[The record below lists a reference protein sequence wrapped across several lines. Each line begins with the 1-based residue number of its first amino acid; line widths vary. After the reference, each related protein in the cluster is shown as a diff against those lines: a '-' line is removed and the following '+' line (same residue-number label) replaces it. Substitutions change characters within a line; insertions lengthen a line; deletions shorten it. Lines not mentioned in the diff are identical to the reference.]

1 MLEEHLTNPRGW
13 FGALLV
19 LGFFFLMW
27 KFARRPGA
35 KPDRWDYSYDYVCEE
50 AGTANEKLAETFAE
64 MLGPLSRKDRERAH
78 LIRLAVMNR
87 GAWRIAPENHL
98 RPLTVAFPPEAKL
111 LAAEFVEAFGPE
123 PEAPPEITLYER
135 GIEVAPFE
143 LPVNCA
149 LVFQLVATAPPS
161 VIDGGIE
168 GQAAIKRL
176 K

>member
-1 MLEEHLTNPRGW
+1 MFEEHLTNPRGW

-27 KFARRPGA
+27 KFARKPGVKA
-35 KPDRWDYSYDYVCEE
+35 QTWEYSYDYVCER
-50 AGTANEKLAETFAE
+50 ADAANETLAEPFQA
-64 MLGPLSRKDRERAH
+64 MLAALNAKDRERAH

-87 GAWRIAPENHL
+87 GAWRIEPETHL
-98 RPLTVAFPPEAKL
+98 RPLTVAFPKGAKL

-123 PEAPPEITLYER
+123 PEGTPAITRYER
-135 GIEVAPFE
+135 GIEVAPFD

-168 GQAAIKRL
+168 GQAAIERL

>member
-1 MLEEHLTNPRGW
+1 MFEEHLTNPRGW

-27 KFARRPGA
+27 KFARKPGA
-35 KPDRWDYSYDYVCEE
+35 KPQTWEYSYDYVCERAEE
-50 AGTANEKLAETFAE
+50 ANDKLAETFQA
-64 MLGPLSRKDRERAH
+64 MLAALKPKERKRAH

-98 RPLTVAFPPEAKL
+98 RPLTVAFPQDARL
-111 LAAEFVEAFGPE
+111 LAAEFVEAFGPA
-123 PEAPPEITLYER
+123 PEGTPQITRYER
-135 GIEVAPFE
+135 GIEVAPFD

-168 GQAAIKRL
+168 GQAAIERL